1 MVATRREGDCS
12 SVAHYRCPPSSIGLV
27 HTFVVSY
34 SLNEHQALRGQKLQI
49 CGSNFDSRVMLIG
62 LLPFSFKRGLSAHQW
77 TRELSLK
84 RLSN

>member
-12 SVAHYRCPPSSIGLV
+12 SVAHYRCPPSSIGL

-62 LLPFSFKRGLSAHQW
+62 LVQCSAIFV
-77 TRELSLK
+77 
-84 RLSN
+84 